1 MRLNLT
7 HAEIERHA
15 YIKGDVDMANY
26 AALAGEAEAE
36 LDGIDER
43 LTDSFEEGKL
53 EASDAELLAE
63 IDLLNGR
70 LKNLGDSLMRA
81 HSLLDSTNA
90 WLTGPN
96 CKNAKG
102 RDMFRKALRS
112 DQLRIGRS

>member
-1 MRLNLT
+1 
-7 HAEIERHA
+7 
-15 YIKGDVDMANY
+15 MANY

-63 IDLLNGR
+63 IES
-70 LKNLGDSLMRA
+70 LKGQLEAVRASLART
-81 HSLLDSTNA
+81 HSLLDATNA